1 MDDVVDFLRE
11 QRESPGRR
19 KIYKEQADEHK
30 GAALAADLSRKEL
43 ALKESIRANR
53 VNWDDVEDVQ
63 RRCLSYLGACRDSQ
77 SIPTVSGLAALAL
90 GVSRQSLNL
99 FMRTHPDAESAQ
111 FLQRI
116 KDVFADTLE
125 NAALNN
131 YINSIMAI
139 FVMKNDYDRAD
150 RVEIQP
156 VAAASPLGDSADA
169 QALMERYGDLPED

>member
-1 MDDVVDFLRE
+1 MSEISDFLSE
-11 QRESPGRR
+11 QKSSPGRK
-19 KIYKEQADEHK
+19 KIYREVSDEHR
-30 GAALAADLSRKEL
+30 GTALAEAMSRKEL
-43 ALKESIRANR
+43 ALRESVKKNR
-53 VNWDDVEDVQ
+53 VDWEDVQDVQ
-63 RRCLSYLGACRDSQ
+63 RRCLDYLSACRESQ

-99 FMRTHPDAESAQ
+99 FMREHPNSETTQ

-131 YINSIMAI
+131 HINSIMAI
-139 FVMKNDYDRAD
+139 FVMKNDHDRAD

-156 VAAASPLGDSADA
+156 IQPTSPLGESADV
-169 QALMERYGDLPED
+169 QALMNKYQDLPED